1 VVTAETP
8 FLLPANGLVD
18 VVGESYRQE
27 VLRALHTTGSGSYL
41 AEVGGRARRVAE
53 DQFDGRWF
61 RAVLRP
67 EPANEHDPNA
77 IAVDAE
83 AGGQVGYLS
92 RANALAYQPVFA
104 KLAARGIKSA
114 TCPAYLIGE
123 DKADQS
129 LGVMLC
135 LSEPDEIL
143 DRLR

>member
-1 VVTAETP
+1 VVTADTP
-8 FLLPANGLVD
+8 FSLPANGLVD
-18 VVGESYRQE
+18 VVGESYRQD
-27 VLRALHTTGSGSYL
+27 VLRALHTTGSGAYL
-41 AEVGGRARRVAE
+41 SEVGGRARRVAE

-83 AGGQVGYLS
+83 SGGQVGYLS

-104 KLAARGIKSA
+104 ELGIGRAS
-114 TCPAYLIGE
+114 CPAYLIGE
-123 DKADQS
+123 DKPEQS

-135 LSEPDEIL
+135 LSPPDEIL
-143 DRLR
+143 EQLR

>member
-1 VVTAETP
+1 M
-8 FLLPANGLVD
+8 
-18 VVGESYRQE
+18 VGESYRQD
-27 VLRALHTTGSGSYL
+27 VLRSLHTTSSGVYL

-67 EPANEHDPNA
+67 APANEHDANA

-104 KLAARGIKSA
+104 RLAACGITLA

-123 DKADQS
+123 DKPEQS

-135 LSEPDEIL
+135 LSPPGEIL
-143 DRLR
+143 EQLR